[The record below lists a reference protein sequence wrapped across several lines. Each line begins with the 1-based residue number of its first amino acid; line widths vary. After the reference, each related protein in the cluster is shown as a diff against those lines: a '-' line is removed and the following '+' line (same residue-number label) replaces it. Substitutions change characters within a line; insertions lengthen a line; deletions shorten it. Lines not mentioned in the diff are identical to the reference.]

1 MAEKSKIS
9 EENKTGP
16 HWLVWGFVA
25 LTVLIIL
32 LGLAFLVSGREIIE
46 RPVLVVFLLFAWL
59 GLLAGIA
66 LGRSSD

>member
-1 MAEKSKIS
+1 MTEKGNIN
-9 EENKTGP
+9 EDNQAGP
-16 HWLVWGFVA
+16 RWLVWGFVA

-46 RPVLVVFLLFAWL
+46 RPVLIIFLLFAWL
-59 GLLAGIA
+59 GVLAGIA

>member
-1 MAEKSKIS
+1 MTEKGNIN
-9 EENKTGP
+9 EDNQAGAR
-16 HWLVWGFVA
+16 WLVWGFVA

-46 RPVLVVFLLFAWL
+46 RPVLIIFLLFAWL
-59 GLLAGIA
+59 GVLAGIA

>member
-1 MAEKSKIS
+1 MAEKNDVSGDS
-9 EENKTGP
+9 QPGR

-32 LGLAFLVSGREIIE
+32 LGLAFMVSGREIIE
-46 RPVLVVFLLFAWL
+46 RPVLVIFLLFAWL
-59 GLLAGIA
+59 GVLAGIA

>member
-1 MAEKSKIS
+1 MVEKSDDS
-9 EENKTGP
+9 RDNQTSP
-16 HWLVWGFVA
+16 RWLVWVFIA

-46 RPVLVVFLLFAWL
+46 RPVLIIFLLFAWF

-66 LGRSSD
+66 LGRSSE